1 MAIENGLD
9 FFPGVELTCGEN
21 GTHLLVLF
29 DKSACTNDISD
40 FLTKMGI
47 KERLGQRCSLLN
59 EISFRSY

>member
-1 MAIENGLD
+1 M
-9 FFPGVELTCGEN
+9 ELTCGEN

-47 KERLGQRCSLLN
+47 KERIGPALQLAQ
-59 EISFRSY
+59 